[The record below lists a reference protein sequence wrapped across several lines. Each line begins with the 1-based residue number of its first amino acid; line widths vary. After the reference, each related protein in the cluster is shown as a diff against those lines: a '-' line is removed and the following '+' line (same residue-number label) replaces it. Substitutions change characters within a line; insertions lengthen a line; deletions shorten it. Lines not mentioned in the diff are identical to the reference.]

1 MLQRWLSSH
10 IFLAIQPYLFL
21 RPRHLDLLED
31 SYQHLAGSHLAP
43 HPMAQHP
50 HGYFS
55 LFASCWLLLL
65 NQSCSH
71 QKNIIPTWIW
81 VPGYSLLCVA
91 IQPYCVGVWLGVAVQ
106 PFFVAI
112 QPFCLWLS
120 SYFFVA
126 IQPFGLW
133 HIQPFFVAIQ
143 PFLGGCPAI
152 FCGYPAIVCG
162 YPAIFLWLSSHL
174 FEGIGCQ
181 SFSHFL
187 KTFLK

>member
-1 MLQRWLSSH
+1 MTSWKIPTSTLLVHTLHH
-10 IFLAIQPYLFL
+10 IPWHSIYRKAFATFV
-21 RPRHLDLLED
+21 
-31 SYQHLAGSHLAP
+31 
-43 HPMAQHP
+43 P

-65 NQSCSH
+65 NQSCFH

-106 PFFVAI
+106 PFFCGYPAI
-112 QPFCLWLS
+112 L
-120 SYFFVA
+120 FVA
-126 IQPFGLW
+126 VQLFFCGYPAIW
-133 HIQPFFVAIQ
+133 FVAY
-143 PFLGGCPAI
+143 PAI
-152 FCGYPAIVCG
+152 FCGYPAISWWLSSHFLWLSSHCLWLSSH
-162 YPAIFLWLSSHL
+162 FLWLSSHL

-181 SFSHFL
+181 SFFHFL